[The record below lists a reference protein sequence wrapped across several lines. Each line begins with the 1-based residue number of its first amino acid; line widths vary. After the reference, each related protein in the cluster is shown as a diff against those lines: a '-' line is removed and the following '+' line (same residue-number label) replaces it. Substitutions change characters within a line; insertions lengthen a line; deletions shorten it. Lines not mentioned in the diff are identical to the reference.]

1 MTVIHENDV
10 PETLQPGRYMRWLVN
25 EDALKSQYMSA
36 CVIRVLPGEEVRP
49 AHSHPK
55 SEEIIYI
62 MSGSGKVMIEGEVSA
77 VQAGSL
83 VLFEQGKV
91 HMLKNTGSTEMK
103 VICVFAPATSLDN
116 YQMFEEISFPK

>member
-10 PETLQPGRYMRWLVN
+10 PETLQPGRYMRWLVSD
-25 EDALKSQYMSA
+25 DALKAQYLSA

-116 YQMFEEISFPK
+116 YRMFEDVSFPE